1 MSRPPTPRRC
11 VPSLTAYATISTRSP
26 TGSPWATVPAPLKAP
41 STGSKRSSAR
51 CTGGPNRSTTYANP
65 QPGMTTRASHRPRN
79 VCQSPRKYS
88 DAPSAAVTPFQCC
101 ARGHDLVPGGM
112 GAGDIRA
119 QGTVRTGNV
128 STVTR
133 AGSPGYVAWAS
144 RLDPGRRRPEPP
156 PLSGPAGRAR
166 ALLRSSAPSDRGG
179 RTIRVKWCWA
189 VAQPSSV
196 GVDAEVDGKSHSC
209 HRYRDAQGPIRCVAH
224 HDRSDASPG
233 EAAEGE
239 RNDE

>member
-1 MSRPPTPRRC
+1 VVTGQGTTSTTLPEC
-11 VPSLTAYATISTRSP
+11 TRS
-26 TGSPWATVPAPLKAP
+26 VM
-41 STGSKRSSAR
+41 SSVA
-51 CTGGPNRSTTYANP
+51 A
-65 QPGMTTRASHRPRN
+65 
-79 VCQSPRKYS
+79 RKYS
-88 DAPSAAVTPFQCC
+88 DAPSAAATLFQCC

-133 AGSPGYVAWAS
+133 SGSPGYVAWVSSTRGHNPA
-144 RLDPGRRRPEPP
+144 G
-156 PLSGPAGRAR
+156 AGRAGWTQDGGAR
-166 ALLRSSAPSDRGG
+166 NHHHFQAQQGVHGHSSAPRRRRTARGG
-179 RTIRVKWCWA
+179 RTIRVKWCWP

-209 HRYRDAQGPIRCVAH
+209 HRYRDAQRPIRCVAH
-224 HDRSDASPG
+224 HGRSDASPG

-239 RNDE
+239 WNDE